1 MKRYLSSR
9 ASTRAGQ
16 RARARGVSAA
26 LALGA
31 LLFTRAAAAQNAAAD
46 KAAAEALF
54 QQGIE
59 LMRVGKLTEACDRL
73 EQSSAIERG
82 IGTSLYLAE
91 CYEKAGRT
99 ASAWGLF
106 REASSEAQ
114 ARGETERAVAG
125 KRRADKLEPLLSR
138 LTVQVPAGATVPGLE
153 VIRDGTLVNAG
164 LWNVAVPVDPG
175 EHRLQARAAGYVE
188 WTGVVKVDANG
199 ANVAAPIPALT
210 PAPTAATAPGASP
223 AGPTTGPVGFP
234 SPTQAAATGSVP
246 PSPHDSGPDT
256 GSSFGTQRTVGL
268 VVGGAGLVALGVGTF
283 FGVHAISKNDG
294 AKDYCPGGGAVC
306 NDPKGTSLTD
316 DAQSAARLANV
327 FVIGGALLAASGTVL
342 FFTAPSRKP
351 GSPDTAKRVGF
362 AADARGARVTLG
374 GAF

>member
-1 MKRYLSSR
+1 MKRYLSTR
-9 ASTRAGQ
+9 ASTGAGH
-16 RARARGVSAA
+16 V
-26 LALGA
+26 ALGA
-31 LLFTRAAAAQNAAAD
+31 LLLTQAAAAQSPAAD

-114 ARGETERAVAG
+114 ARGETERALAG
-125 KRRADKLEPLLSR
+125 KRRADRLEPLLSR
-138 LTVQVPAGATVPGLE
+138 LTLQVAAGAIVPGLE
-153 VIRDGTLVNAG
+153 VLRDGTPVNSG
-164 LWNVAVPVDPG
+164 VWNVAVPVDPG
-175 EHRLQARAAGYVE
+175 DHRLQARAPGYVE
-188 WTGVVKVDANG
+188 WNGAVKVDPNG
-199 ANVAAPIPALT
+199 ANVAAPIPALSPT
-210 PAPTAATAPGASP
+210 STAAAGPGASP
-223 AGPTTGPVGFP
+223 GGPVGVP
-234 SPTQAAATGSVP
+234 PPTQPASTNPVP
-246 PSPHDSGPDT
+246 PSPHDSGT

-268 VVGGAGLVALGVGTF
+268 VVGGVGLVALGVGTY
-283 FGVHAISKNDG
+283 FGIHAVSKNDS

-306 NDPKGTSLTD
+306 NDPQGASLTG

-327 FVIGGALLAASGTVL
+327 FVIGGALVAGAGTVL
-342 FFTAPSRKP
+342 FFTAPH
-351 GSPDTAKRVGF
+351 GSSGGSDAAKRVGF